1 MKSLKISTCIFLWL
15 LTVSTFGQHKKFN
28 LALSKQIDSLK
39 NADQSPITIKN
50 ADSAEKAFKR
60 IIRTNFPIIKSI
72 ADRYGFPGSDLVG
85 KQSSDNYW
93 LLIQHSDFDVLFQK
107 RLLQLMKV
115 QVDKKNASGQNY
127 AYLIDRTNLNEGKK
141 QVYGTQ
147 VNMGPNGTTI
157 KPCVDTAELDKRR
170 FSVGLTSIKNYLKK
184 CDEMFYEMNKGRLN
198 NPNKKQ

>member
-72 ADRYGFPGSDLVG
+72 ADRYGFPGYDLVG
-85 KQSSDNYW
+85 KHSSDNYW

-115 QVDKKNASGQNY
+115 QVDKKMLPDRVM
-127 AYLIDRTNLNEGKK
+127 LI
-141 QVYGTQ
+141 
-147 VNMGPNGTTI
+147 
-157 KPCVDTAELDKRR
+157 
-170 FSVGLTSIKNYLKK
+170 
-184 CDEMFYEMNKGRLN
+184 
-198 NPNKKQ
+198 